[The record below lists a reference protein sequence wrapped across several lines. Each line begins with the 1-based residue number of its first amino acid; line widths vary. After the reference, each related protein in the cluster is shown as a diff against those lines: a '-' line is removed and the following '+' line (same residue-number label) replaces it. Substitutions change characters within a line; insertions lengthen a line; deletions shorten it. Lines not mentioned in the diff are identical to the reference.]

1 MNRHRSAGERE
12 WLVMAAV
19 EPRERLVAFAEDVFD
34 AFERSSQRV
43 NGELYLRGLIEQGP
57 RKSLQPTLFRLGESG
72 ARYESMQQFVA
83 DSPWSWGELVRRV
96 AERVAPRLEVTCWVV
111 DDTGFP
117 KDGRRSPGVKR
128 QYSGT
133 LGKIGNCQIGVS
145 LHAVGQR
152 GTLPLGWS
160 LYLPEDWCDDP
171 DRRAR
176 AKITNDVRFQTKA
189 QLAAALIGDAV
200 AWEIPRGPIL
210 ADQAYGDDSAFR
222 IGLDEERLSYVVAV
236 SERTTV
242 YDAQTEFSVPARAG
256 SRGRPTSVRRADH
269 EPTAVVALAAALPA
283 EAWQTLVFGESPTG
297 IQRHGRFA
305 CVRVFAV
312 GEIRRQVRP
321 PRSEWLIIEW
331 PEQAAQ
337 PTAYWL
343 SNLPL
348 GTAPVELARLARLRW
363 TIELDYRQLKGELG
377 LDHYEGRSW
386 AGWHHHTAL
395 VTCAHAFL
403 TEERLDPKAWRPA

>member
-1 MNRHRSAGERE
+1 
-12 WLVMAAV
+12 MAAV
-19 EPRERLVAFAEDVFD
+19 EPRARLVAFAEDVFD
-34 AFERSSQRV
+34 AFERPSQRV

-83 DSPWSWGELVRRV
+83 DSPWSAGELMRRV
-96 AERVAPRLEVTCWVV
+96 GERVSPRLDVVCWVV

-145 LHAVGQR
+145 LHAVGER

-160 LYLPEDWCDDP
+160 LYLPEDWCDDQE
-171 DRRAR
+171 RRRR
-176 AKITNDVRFQTKA
+176 AKIPDDVRFRTKA
-189 QLAAALIGDAV
+189 QLAAALIADA
-200 AWEIPRGPIL
+200 ASWEVPRGPIL
-210 ADQAYGDDSAFR
+210 ADSAYGDDAGFR
-222 IGLDEERLSYVVAV
+222 MGLDEERLSYVVSV
-236 SERTTV
+236 SAQTTV
-242 YDAQTEFSVPARAG
+242 YGADTEFAIPARAG
-256 SRGRPTSVRRADH
+256 TSGRPRSVVRADR
-269 EPTAVVALAAALPA
+269 EPVALSALAAALPA
-283 EAWQTLVFGESPTG
+283 EAFETLVFGESPTG
-297 IQRHGRFA
+297 SHRHGRFA
-305 CVRVFAV
+305 CVRVFAAR
-312 GEIRRQVRP
+312 EILRQGRT

-331 PEQAAQ
+331 PEQADE
-337 PTAYWL
+337 PTDYWL

-348 GTAPVELARLARLRW
+348 GTAPVELVRLARLRW

-403 TEERLDPKAWRPA
+403 TEERLDPKAPRPA